1 MLVWESKRFDLEE
14 IVVAEQAIEVEAEG
28 VGGEL
33 GVEAGAEAGEAPTAV
48 GVRGVT
54 RWRDS

>member
-1 MLVWESKRFDLEE
+1 MRDDPLVAAFVPDGPL
-14 IVVAEQAIEVEAEG
+14 VVGVDETIERRR
-28 VGGEL
+28 GGQ
-33 GVEAGAEAGEAPTAV
+33 APTAV